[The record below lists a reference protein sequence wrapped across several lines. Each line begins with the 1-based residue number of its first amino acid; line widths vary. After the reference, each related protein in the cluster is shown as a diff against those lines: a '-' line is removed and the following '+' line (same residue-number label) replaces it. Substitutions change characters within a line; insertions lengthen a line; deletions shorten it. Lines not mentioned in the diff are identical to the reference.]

1 MTINITVSS
10 YEELEEFCRQFLA
23 GQDSRE
29 QTEGKVTEPVNPAPV
44 IPEPEPMPVKTEPVK
59 PEPVKAEEPVLLTP
73 SQVTYTRDD
82 LTRAAVSLI
91 DCGKKADLQALLE
104 KFGVNA
110 LPSLPKDH
118 YVAFAG
124 ELKALGA
131 TL

>member
-1 MTINITVSS
+1 MTIDITVSS

-23 GQDSRE
+23 GQDSRG
-29 QTEGKVTEPVNPAPV
+29 QTEDKATEPVNPAPI
-44 IPEPEPMPVKTEPVK
+44 IPDPEPVKTEPVK
-59 PEPVKAEEPVLLTP
+59 PEPVKAVEPVLLTP

-91 DCGKKADLQALLE
+91 DSGKKADLQALLE
-104 KFGVNA
+104 KFGVSA

-118 YVAFAG
+118 YAAFAG

>member
-23 GQDSRE
+23 GQDSRG
-29 QTEGKVTEPVNPAPV
+29 QTEDKVTEPVNPAPI
-44 IPEPEPMPVKTEPVK
+44 IPDPEPVKTEPVK

-91 DCGKKADLQALLE
+91 DSGKKADLQALLE
-104 KFGVNA
+104 KFGVSA

>member
-23 GQDSRE
+23 GQDSRG
-29 QTEGKVTEPVNPAPV
+29 QTEDKVTEPVNPAPV
-44 IPEPEPMPVKTEPVK
+44 IPDPELVKTEPVK

-91 DCGKKADLQALLE
+91 DSGKKADLQALLE
-104 KFGVNA
+104 KFGVSA

>member
-23 GQDSRE
+23 GQDSRG
-29 QTEGKVTEPVNPAPV
+29 QTEDKATEPVNPAPI
-44 IPEPEPMPVKTEPVK
+44 IPDPEPVKTEPVK

-73 SQVTYTRDD
+73 SQVAYTRDD

-91 DCGKKADLQALLE
+91 DSGKKADLQALLE
-104 KFGVNA
+104 KFGVSA

>member
-23 GQDSRE
+23 GQDSRG
-29 QTEGKVTEPVNPAPV
+29 QTEDKATEPVNPAPI
-44 IPEPEPMPVKTEPVK
+44 IPDPEPVKTEPVK
-59 PEPVKAEEPVLLTP
+59 PEPVKTEEPVLLTP
-73 SQVTYTRDD
+73 NQVTYTRDD

-91 DCGKKADLQALLE
+91 DSGKKADLQALLE
-104 KFGVNA
+104 KFGVSA

>member
-23 GQDSRE
+23 GQDSRG
-29 QTEGKVTEPVNPAPV
+29 QTENKATEPVNPAPI
-44 IPEPEPMPVKTEPVK
+44 IPDPEPVKTEPVK

-91 DCGKKADLQALLE
+91 DSGKKADLQALLE
-104 KFGVNA
+104 KFGVSA

>member
-23 GQDSRE
+23 GQDSRG
-29 QTEGKVTEPVNPAPV
+29 QTEDKATEHVNPAPI
-44 IPEPEPMPVKTEPVK
+44 IPDPEPVKTEPVK

-91 DCGKKADLQALLE
+91 DSGKKADLQALLE
-104 KFGVNA
+104 KFGVSA

>member
-1 MTINITVSS
+1 MTINITVGS

-23 GQDSRE
+23 GQDSRG
-29 QTEGKVTEPVNPAPV
+29 QTEDKATEPVNPAPI
-44 IPEPEPMPVKTEPVK
+44 IPDPEPVKTEPVK

-91 DCGKKADLQALLE
+91 DSGKKADLQDLLE
-104 KFGVNA
+104 KFGVSA

>member
-23 GQDSRE
+23 GQDSRG
-29 QTEGKVTEPVNPAPV
+29 QTEDKATEPVNPAPI
-44 IPEPEPMPVKTEPVK
+44 IPDPEPMKTEPVK
-59 PEPVKAEEPVLLTP
+59 PESVKAEEPVLLTP
-73 SQVTYTRDD
+73 SPVTYTRDD

-91 DCGKKADLQALLE
+91 DSGKKADLQALLE
-104 KFGVNA
+104 KFGVSA

>member
-29 QTEGKVTEPVNPAPV
+29 QTEDKVTEPVNPAPI
-44 IPEPEPMPVKTEPVK
+44 IPDPEPVKTEPVK
-59 PEPVKAEEPVLLTP
+59 PEPVKTEEPVLLTP

-91 DCGKKADLQALLE
+91 DSGKKADLQALLE
-104 KFGVNA
+104 KFGVSA

>member
-23 GQDSRE
+23 GQDSRG
-29 QTEGKVTEPVNPAPV
+29 QTEDKATEPVNPAPI
-44 IPEPEPMPVKTEPVK
+44 IPDPELVKAEPVK
-59 PEPVKAEEPVLLTP
+59 PEPVKTEEPVLLTP

-91 DCGKKADLQALLE
+91 DSGKKADLQALLE
-104 KFGVNA
+104 KFGVSA

>member
-23 GQDSRE
+23 GQDSRG
-29 QTEGKVTEPVNPAPV
+29 QTEDKATEPVNPAPI
-44 IPEPEPMPVKTEPVK
+44 IPDPEPVKTEPVK

-91 DCGKKADLQALLE
+91 DSGKKADLQALLE
-104 KFGVNA
+104 KFGVSA

-131 TL
+131 TV

>member
-23 GQDSRE
+23 GQDSRG
-29 QTEGKVTEPVNPAPV
+29 QTEDKATEPVNPAPI
-44 IPEPEPMPVKTEPVK
+44 IPDPEPVKTEPVK
-59 PEPVKAEEPVLLTP
+59 PEPVKAEEPVLHTP
-73 SQVTYTRDD
+73 SPVTYTRDD

-91 DCGKKADLQALLE
+91 DSGKKADLQALLE
-104 KFGVNA
+104 KFGVSA